1 MALRRRLASSTTAL
15 VLGIC
20 AIVVL
25 VADIPLDAL
34 VPRFEGWAEGVPFLP
49 FACVGLVVARRQPH
63 NPIGW
68 LLIAVA
74 LAMGISYAAGPYAVL
89 AFRDGHPG
97 LPLARPASALVASWG
112 LLLALLPL
120 PILLFPGGRLPSRRW
135 RWPLR
140 MYLALGTLLLIAIT
154 AGDAPA
160 LYARHVHVDSLGE
173 FAKSGGSGFG
183 VGGVPV
189 AALFFLAYAALSL
202 SFIGR
207 QLLGFR
213 RAVGVH
219 REQLKWLLSGAAVA
233 ILGAIATVTLSHASS
248 PVLSALG
255 AAGYLAVMALT
266 VGIGI
271 GVLRY
276 RLYEI
281 DRLISRTLTYA
292 ILTGLLAGTFIGL
305 VTLATDTLALSGR
318 VGVAASTL
326 AAAGLFNPLR
336 VRVQRFV
343 DRRFNRARYDADATV
358 AAFTARLRDAVEL
371 ETIRA

>member
-183 VGGVPV
+183 VGGCRSPRC
-189 AALFFLAYAALSL
+189 S
-202 SFIGR
+202 
-207 QLLGFR
+207 
-213 RAVGVH
+213 
-219 REQLKWLLSGAAVA
+219 
-233 ILGAIATVTLSHASS
+233 SS
-248 PVLSALG
+248 PMRRCRSRSSDASCSAS
-255 AAGYLAVMALT
+255 A
-266 VGIGI
+266 
-271 GVLRY
+271 
-276 RLYEI
+276 EQ
-281 DRLISRTLTYA
+281 S
-292 ILTGLLAGTFIGL
+292 
-305 VTLATDTLALSGR
+305 
-318 VGVAASTL
+318 
-326 AAAGLFNPLR
+326 
-336 VRVQRFV
+336 
-343 DRRFNRARYDADATV
+343 
-358 AAFTARLRDAVEL
+358 AFTASSSSGCSAELRLRSSA
-371 ETIRA
+371 R